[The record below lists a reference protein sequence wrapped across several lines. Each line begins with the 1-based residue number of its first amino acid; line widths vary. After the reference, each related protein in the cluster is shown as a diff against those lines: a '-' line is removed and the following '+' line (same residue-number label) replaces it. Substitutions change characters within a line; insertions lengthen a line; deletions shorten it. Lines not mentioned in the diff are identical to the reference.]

1 MEDLINKYFE
11 KSLTE
16 KELAVFNQKLETEPE
31 FIAEFEFH
39 KSVQTAIRSNE
50 RAELKSLLS
59 SFEKPKQKSIWWQ
72 YAAAAIVVILA
83 GVGIFS
89 YINSGSNN
97 EELYLA
103 YYQTY
108 PNVVAPNVRGENEN
122 TLKNEAFIAYDAED
136 YKEAIRLFSQ
146 IKNEEFAVFY
156 SAISYLE
163 LDENPN
169 AIQIL
174 ESGKFSDSLYPFE
187 TYRKWYL
194 ALAYL
199 KTNQKDKGKKILMEL
214 AESENLQKEKA
225 IELLGRF

>member
-16 KELAVFNQKLETEPE
+16 KELADFYQKLETEPE
-31 FIAEFEFH
+31 FKAEFEFQ

-50 RAELKSLLS
+50 RAELKSLVS
-59 SFEKPKQKSIWWQ
+59 SFEKPKQKSIWWK
-72 YAAAAIVVILA
+72 YAAAAVVVILA

-89 YINSGSNN
+89 YLNLSKSN
-97 EELYLA
+97 EDLYLA

-108 PNVVAPNVRGENEN
+108 PNVVAPNVRGENKN
-122 TLKNEAFIAYDAED
+122 NFKNEAFRAYDTED

-156 SAISYLE
+156 SAVSYLE
-163 LDENPN
+163 LDENPK

-174 ESGKFSDSLYPFE
+174 ESGKFSDSPYPFE

-199 KTNQKDKGKKILMEL
+199 KTNQKENGKKILKEL
-214 AESENLQKEKA
+214 VESENPQKEKA
-225 IELLGRF
+225 MELLSSF